1 MEGVWRRVVGHGGIW
16 NSECVLWVIS
26 VIVHVMGGE
35 GERLVCRGDLDRDR
49 WCNVLF
55 EVMSFQL
62 HDEEKG
68 LGFMMIS
75 YE

>member
-1 MEGVWRRVVGHGGIW
+1 MGHGGIW

-35 GERLVCRGDLDRDR
+35 GERLVCRGDLARDR

-55 EVMSFQL
+55 EVMPFQL

>member
-26 VIVHVMGGE
+26 GIVHVVGGE

-49 WCNVLF
+49 
-55 EVMSFQL
+55 
-62 HDEEKG
+62 
-68 LGFMMIS
+68 
-75 YE
+75 

>member
-1 MEGVWRRVVGHGGIW
+1 MGHGGIW

-26 VIVHVMGGE
+26 SIVHVVGGE

-55 EVMSFQL
+55 EVMPFQL
-62 HDEEKG
+62 HDKEKWVW
-68 LGFMMIS
+68 FMVIS
-75 YE
+75 DE